1 MGHVDGDLAFNPRS
15 DDGAGGNDLP
25 PRPQADFRKGP
36 PGKVGASGVDPER
49 GEDLDERV
57 VGDCLEVAVVPPAPR
72 RARTAGNGLARCRS
86 WFLLRCSTIGADP
99 LGNPLRRQLGKVRA
113 TRKQVCQNMQSVA
126 EFS

>member
-25 PRPQADFRKGP
+25 PRPQMDLRKSA

-57 VGDCLEVAVVPPAPR
+57 VGDRLEVAVVPPIFGRHPQR
-72 RARTAGNGLARCRS
+72 LGELAQQGTVWRVV
-86 WFLLRCSTIGADP
+86 GH
-99 LGNPLRRQLGKVRA
+99 G
-113 TRKQVCQNMQSVA
+113 
-126 EFS
+126 FS